1 MPSDKE
7 ILSYK
12 IIRQPYRITMA
23 RWDFTV
29 TQKRILTKIISMLQQ
44 EISFM
49 AKGASVKQLELF
61 STSDDSIKLQFSLND
76 IVKASNNYA
85 HVKTAL
91 QGLRNIDVQIVLP
104 ATKSKTSGRPG
115 EETVLTGLIERSI
128 LTKHSRSVSIVIHKA
143 TAAELINAA
152 NGLTRFA
159 EEVMYLTDNS
169 YTQKLYEMIS
179 HWKDQEVFTIS
190 PDDFR
195 EKLSLKNKYPQLKDL
210 IRRVV
215 KSAEKELKEIADVY
229 FVFKPSVSGRRITK
243 FNFIIKHRKVDLEI
257 FAKADQLRNDS
268 IYLLKTHLFF
278 NEQHLEQIYYILSND
293 NFLSLLRV
301 KIIEISDYITD
312 VRNCPD
318 RAIKD
323 IPKYVIKSLIN
334 SFPP

>member
-85 HVKTAL
+85 HVKAAL
-91 QGLRNIDVQIVLP
+91 QGLRSIDVQIVLP
-104 ATKSKTSGRPG
+104 ATKSKTSGKPG
-115 EETVLTGLIERSI
+115 EETVLTGLIERAI
-128 LTKHSRSVSIVIHKA
+128 LTRHSRSVSIVIHKA

-257 FAKADQLRNDS
+257 LAKADQLRNDS

-293 NFLSLLRV
+293 HFLSLLRV
-301 KIIEISDYITD
+301 KIIEISNYITD
-312 VRNCPD
+312 VRNYPD

-323 IPKYVIKSLIN
+323 IPKYVIKSLIS